1 MKIFQRE
8 ELSGVLAKIWDE
20 GFAEGRAEINRR
32 FVSNMLKDGKLAFD
46 TIAKYAE
53 VSIKFVQDMAKS
65 LGIEPR

>member
-1 MKIFQRE
+1 MEKMR
-8 ELSGVLAKIWDE
+8 
-20 GFAEGRAEINRR
+20 AEGRAEGRAER
-32 FVSNMLKDGKLAFD
+32 DKSFVSNMLKDGKLAFD